1 MHLKRKRFCSV
12 LLASALAFALPFQSL
27 AADKLTRVSS
37 GVYRLFEDGDT
48 ISGVLHRG
56 VDVSHWQ
63 GEVDWKT
70 AHANDVDFVML
81 GTRYQNEVDPL
92 FRKNADDA
100 DAAGVKIGVYI
111 YSYATSVA
119 MAEAEA
125 DFVINLIKDYPISYP
140 VAFDAENAET
150 LGSRPKE
157 EITAIVNAFCKK
169 ISDAGYY
176 PILYANDYW
185 LANKLDMDALG
196 KYPVWGAAYERKLKY
211 ENPVMWQGTESGI
224 IPGIDGGVD
233 IDLQYK
239 DFSAHCP
246 ADTWRKIGGKWYWYS
261 NYRMQKDKLIF
272 DGSNSYWME
281 DDGTIYRGWKT
292 LDGKPHYFDI
302 GSGIMRIGWKK
313 IDDKWYRFD
322 TDGSMMTGWVRDGAD
337 WFYMNSEGIMLTGW
351 QALDGKQY
359 YLDKSGVRKDG
370 WQMIDGNWYWL
381 GTDGA
386 VQTGVVDVGGVRY
399 CLGNDGK
406 MLHDTTVDWNGIT
419 WTIDSNGV
427 MHDPAAEAAA
437 QAASQGAGGTSGV
450 TGGDTGQTGTGET
463 AADAAQAGSGVGETV
478 GGAVQAAESSA
489 AADSQTGTAATV
501 TGAPAPAESMA
512 APAENTA
519 SGTVSAPGTS
529 ETAASSSG
537 TSETAASAAAS
548 GAISSESSGGMTFV
562 EALPAPVSGS
572 DPGQGGSAETGPGVT
587 GNGGAASETAASG
600 ISGAVVSGVVQPAG
614 N

>member
-239 DFSAHCP
+239 DFSAYCP

-313 IDDKWYRFD
+313 IDEKWYRFD

-386 VQTGVVDVGGVRY
+386 VQTGVTDIGGTRY
-399 CLGNDGK
+399 CLGSDGK

-419 WTIDSNGV
+419 WVIDSNGI

-450 TGGDTGQTGTGET
+450 TGGDTGQTAADET
-463 AADAAQAGSGVGETV
+463 AGNAA
-478 GGAVQAAESSA
+478 QAAESSA
-489 AADSQTGTAATV
+489 GADNTQAGTGAVV
-501 TGAPAPAESMA
+501 TGAPAPAESTA
-512 APAENTA
+512 APAESSA
-519 SGTVSAPGTS
+519 AGTVSAPG
-529 ETAASSSG
+529 A
-537 TSETAASAAAS
+537 SETAASAETSGAAAS
-548 GAISSESSGGMTFV
+548 SETAGGMTFV

-572 DPGQGGSAETGPGVT
+572 DPGQSGSGSAENGPGVT
-587 GNGGAASETAASG
+587 GNGGTGNGAASETTASG